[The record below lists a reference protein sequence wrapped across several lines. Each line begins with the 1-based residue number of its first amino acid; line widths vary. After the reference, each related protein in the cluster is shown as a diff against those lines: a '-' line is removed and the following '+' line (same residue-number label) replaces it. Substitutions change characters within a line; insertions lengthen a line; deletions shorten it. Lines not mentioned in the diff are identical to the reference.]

1 VSVRPV
7 VTIHL
12 PQEMGAVGAIMRAV
26 AQQYPDAVVAEPAGD
41 RMTIVAEADLPLTK
55 AARRRMAHQRSMA
68 ARAAAEAKP

>member
-1 VSVRPV
+1 
-7 VTIHL
+7 
-12 PQEMGAVGAIMRAV
+12 MRAV